1 MEVHSAGQLK
11 QLLNGE
17 IVVGREDLLVTD
29 AVSISKHI
37 FSKDAQHLLVF
48 LKEKKHLNWQAIDLL
63 NSAVVITDQYY
74 RQFDKLSDCTIIL
87 VKNIEEAYWKF
98 VNYYH
103 DRFEIPIIAVTGT
116 SGKTTVKEMIKHIL
130 QFKYK
135 VNSTVSS
142 FNNVYQ
148 SFNYLVGIDDETEVG
163 VFETAVGRPGDVTKH
178 CKYFRPSIGIIT
190 NIGEYHLDLCKT
202 VDRYIEAKAELV
214 NCLNSNGVL
223 LLNSDDEKTK
233 KISLQNF
240 HGKVIYFGLSE
251 NADYRASDIIF
262 RENGME
268 STLHFDNKEWLIV
281 IPSFGEHQV
290 YNALTAIAA
299 VHTVG
304 VEIAEAIE
312 RLKSYQDVE
321 RHLEQVIG
329 LNGATIIDDTWNMNP
344 VSLKAAIKVLGQIS
358 SEEKAKKVIIG
369 DMKKLADRSLAIN
382 REIGQ
387 IIAGSDIDT
396 LVTIG
401 EISKEISV
409 EAELKGFKGKLYT
422 FAKYEDIYSQLNSIV
437 NSESIV
443 LVKGIMGSKDMAKLT
458 RSLRG
463 NRKQD

>member
-11 QLLNGE
+11 RLLNGE
-17 IVVGREDLLVTD
+17 IVIGRENLLVTE

-37 FSKDAQHLLVF
+37 LSKNAQHLLVF
-48 LKEKKHLNWQAIDLL
+48 LKEKKHVNWQAVDQL
-63 NSAVVITDQYY
+63 NSAVIITDQFYS
-74 RQFDKLSDCTIIL
+74 QFDKLSDCTIIL

-103 DRFEIPIIAVTGT
+103 DKFDIPIIAVTGT

-130 QFKYK
+130 EFKYK
-135 VNSTVSS
+135 VNATVSS
-142 FNNVYQ
+142 FNNVHQ
-148 SFNYLVGIDDETEVG
+148 SFNYLVDIDDETEVG

-202 VDRYIEAKAELV
+202 VARYIEAKAELV
-214 NCLNSNGVL
+214 NCLDSNGVL
-223 LLNSDDEKTK
+223 LLNSDDENTK

-240 HGKVIYFGLSE
+240 NGRIIYFGLSE
-251 NADYRASDIIF
+251 EADYQASDIIF
-262 RENGME
+262 GENGME
-268 STLHFDNKEWLIV
+268 FTLHFEYKKWLIA
-281 IPSFGEHQV
+281 IPSLGEHQV

-344 VSLKAAIKVLGQIS
+344 VSLRAALKVLGQIS
-358 SEEKAKKVIIG
+358 SEEKAKIVIIG
-369 DMKKLADRSLAIN
+369 DMKKLADRSLSIN

-396 LVTIG
+396 FVTIG
-401 EISKEISV
+401 DISR
-409 EAELKGFKGKLYT
+409 KL
-422 FAKYEDIYSQLNSIV
+422 QLR
-437 NSESIV
+437 
-443 LVKGIMGSKDMAKLT
+443 LH
-458 RSLRG
+458 
-463 NRKQD
+463 